1 MFCFRFSRFI
11 LSLFLL
17 AVSALAA
24 SPERAPELPL
34 LRLDP
39 GGHTARVTQ
48 VLFRPDG
55 QELISVGEDKVVR
68 FWEVA
73 SWWAASLRPIPAMAK
88 GLAGPSGRTLR
99 PYGGRGHD
107 GMISAAAVSPD
118 GKSLAV
124 GGFFDADGPESRR
137 HWGDIRLFEA
147 ATGQVLR

>member
-1 MFCFRFSRFI
+1 MTGARI
-11 LSLFLL
+11 AWLLLLL
-17 AVSALAA
+17 ALVPAR
-24 SPERAPELPL
+24 SPAGPEAPAELPL

-88 GLAGPSGRTLR
+88 GLAGPGGRTLR

-107 GMISAAAVSPD
+107 GMISAAA
-118 GKSLAV
+118 
-124 GGFFDADGPESRR
+124 
-137 HWGDIRLFEA
+137 
-147 ATGQVLR
+147 